1 MGGAARA
8 SGPAPL
14 PTPPV
19 TLLRSNAAFWLLYD
33 H

>member
-8 SGPAPL
+8 AGQARLTARSAA
-14 PTPPV
+14 
-19 TLLRSNAAFWLLYD
+19 LLRSNAAFWLLYD